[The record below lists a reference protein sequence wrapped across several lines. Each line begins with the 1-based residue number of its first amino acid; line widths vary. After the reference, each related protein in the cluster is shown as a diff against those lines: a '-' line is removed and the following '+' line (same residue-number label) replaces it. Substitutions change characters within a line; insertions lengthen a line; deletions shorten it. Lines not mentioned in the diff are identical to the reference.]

1 MFGGRRK
8 KTRDRIEPRLN
19 GRAGSG
25 GGDLRA
31 DPADRPPSS
40 RKRKTPSSR
49 SSSRRRGAKRRSL
62 LAHAAYWGVV
72 LSVWGAIFLGGLF
85 AYYAS
90 QLPPIDQ
97 LAVPKRPPNIAIL
110 SDDGSLIA
118 NRGDTGGPAVRL
130 IDLPPYLPKAFV
142 AIEDR
147 RFYEHNG
154 VDPIG
159 MSRALAARRQSAA
172 AASRAARR

>member
-1 MFGGRRK
+1 MPQK
-8 KTRDRIEPRLN
+8 KEPAR
-19 GRAGSG
+19 
-25 GGDLRA
+25 
-31 DPADRPPSS
+31 
-40 RKRKTPSSR
+40 SR
-49 SSSRRRGAKRRSL
+49 SASSPKRRRRRSAL
-62 LAHAAYWGVV
+62 GHLAYWGVV
-72 LSVWGAIFLGGLF
+72 LSVWGVVALGALF
-85 AYYAS
+85 AYNAS

-147 RFYEHNG
+147 RFYEHYRRRPDRHRRARVLRDVTG
-154 VDPIG
+154 GGSRGGRLDADP
-159 MSRALAARRQSAA
+159 AARQELCS
-172 AASRAARR
+172 